1 MLHGRSLEEAERA
14 KKRRLAEEEGPNDLE
29 SLPEKKD
36 LEEQEQQQEG
46 TRISFPA
53 GGAGPKELESP
64 PEKKDL
70 EEQEQQQEGTRISAP
85 AGRSSRPTHTAHAQE
100 HDRQASWFGFA
111 D

>member
-14 KKRRLAEEEGPNDLE
+14 KKRRLAEEEGPKDLE

-36 LEEQEQQQEG
+36 LAEQEQQQEG

-64 PEKKDL
+64 PEKKKDL
-70 EEQEQQQEGTRISAP
+70 EEQEQQQEGTRISVP
-85 AGRSSRPTHTAHAQE
+85 AGGVARRGLRRSMIGNRHGLVSLI
-100 HDRQASWFGFA
+100 
-111 D
+111 